1 MAAPLGEKERAAAFA
16 AAHPLA
22 CIDLCPPVIASVP
35 APETIFGYDCNTKN
49 SYMLRVVH
57 RGYMKEKSTWYGKR
71 AEFVQ
76 HGHLALLK
84 QVFPSFFCLLP
95 VGLHLTA
102 RDAHFQ
108 AFASSASET
117 LKEWA
122 RRPKLQATAL
132 PVTST
137 TEIATVQ
144 KSSKRIVFVSSDDD
158 EPIVVGPPA
167 PKRS

>member
-76 HGHLALLK
+76 HGQLALLK
-84 QVFPSFFCLLP
+84 QAFPSFFRLLP

-102 RDAHFQ
+102 GVMCT
-108 AFASSASET
+108 SK
-117 LKEWA
+117 LLLVP
-122 RRPKLQATAL
+122 RPKHWRSGHGVLNCRQ
-132 PVTST
+132 
-137 TEIATVQ
+137 
-144 KSSKRIVFVSSDDD
+144 
-158 EPIVVGPPA
+158 PP
-167 PKRS
+167 SL

>member
-1 MAAPLGEKERAAAFA
+1 VAAPPGEKERAAAFA

-76 HGHLALLK
+76 HGQLALLK
-84 QVFPSFFCLLP
+84 QAFPSSKALGKL
-95 VGLHLTA
+95 
-102 RDAHFQ
+102 
-108 AFASSASET
+108 SSSY
-117 LKEWA
+117 
-122 RRPKLQATAL
+122 
-132 PVTST
+132 
-137 TEIATVQ
+137 
-144 KSSKRIVFVSSDDD
+144 D
-158 EPIVVGPPA
+158 
-167 PKRS
+167 